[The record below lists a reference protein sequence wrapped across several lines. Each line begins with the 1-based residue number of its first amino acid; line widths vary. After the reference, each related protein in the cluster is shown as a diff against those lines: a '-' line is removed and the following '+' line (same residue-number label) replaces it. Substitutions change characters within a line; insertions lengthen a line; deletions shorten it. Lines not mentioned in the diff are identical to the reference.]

1 MDAIREEV
9 HRLEAIAQQA
19 RSKGLDPSMEVEM
32 RPADDVAG
40 RVEGLVGP
48 VGVAARIRELEGTP
62 HAIAFEIAREIVQ
75 RAKSEGWDPEAVADQ
90 AIRTALAILTEGITA
105 GPIEGIA
112 HAKIKSN
119 ADGSRYLAV
128 YFAGPIRAAGGTEAA
143 QTVIVADAIR
153 QLLDL
158 DRFKPSNDIVERY
171 LEEVA
176 LYNRVSHLQYP
187 AESNELRLAAR
198 NLPIEVTGEPTS
210 EDEVT
215 GYRDLPG
222 VETNRLRG
230 GAILV
235 LNDSILGKAHK
246 LSKIVKDLKLDGW
259 DWLEQ
264 LAPRQSDEDQVEQRI
279 QPREKYLEDIIAG
292 RPVLA
297 YPSRKGGFRIR
308 YGRARNTGLAALGVH
323 PATMVILNNFIACGT
338 QLILE
343 RPGKA
348 CIAMPVDT
356 IHGPIVKLHNGSI
369 LRIDT
374 VSEAKRIKNAI
385 ASILFLGDLLIGFGE
400 FRENNHLLVPAG
412 YCPEWWVQELNLAF
426 IQASLS
432 QRNALKKIINVER
445 IRQIQENPFEHYP
458 TPWEAL
464 ALSSILTIPLHPRYI
479 YFWEDLSLE
488 GLRVLQDWLQ
498 TLTIEYEKDRVVDL
512 LGTIDPEI
520 ETILEKLCL
529 PCKIENQQI
538 HFHKVAPILHALF
551 IGETRCGIP
560 DFTDNSPDALA
571 FIQKNW
577 SIKLRSKG
585 TVYIGARIGRPEK
598 AKRRK
603 MRPPPHGIFPVGT
616 AGGPMRNI
624 IKASEK
630 NLVYVETD
638 VRICPSCSKISMLR
652 SCPDCAMAT
661 KDVLWC
667 TTCKRVCK
675 SNTCEK
681 CDGPTAPYGEIELSL
696 KHQLRSVRKKLGDR
710 IPARIKGVQGL
721 VSKKKVPELLEKAAL
736 RSRYDLY
743 VYKDGTIRFD
753 MTDAPLTHFKPS
765 EIEVSVDRLR
775 ELGYE
780 TDIHG
785 DLLVNEDQI
794 LELRTQ
800 DIIIPLDCADYLYRV
815 SKFLDDLLS
824 CVYDLDPY
832 YNLSSPEELVGHFVV
847 GLAPHTSAGAIGR
860 IIGFTP
866 LRVCYAHPFWHAA
879 KRRNCDGDE
888 DAVMLALDPMI
899 NFSREYLPTSRGG
912 SMDAPLVLSVV
923 IAPKEIDDEA
933 HNIDGNSMYPLEFY
947 ERTVQFADPKD
958 LENIFDLVAHRIG
971 TTAECQGLRYSLPT
985 ENINYGPR
993 KTTYSKLKTMKEKVD
1008 QQLALGALIAAVDVS
1023 DMARRLLDSHFLPDI
1038 FGNIRAFTTQKVR
1051 CTSCNTTFR
1060 RVPLTGVC
1068 SKCSGKLILT
1078 VTKAGIVKYLDMA
1091 SSIAVEYG
1099 LPFYYQ
1105 QRLEIAYRVIDSL
1118 FAKEEMDNQQTTLGK
1133 FTSAN

>member
-1 MDAIREEV
+1 
-9 HRLEAIAQQA
+9 
-19 RSKGLDPSMEVEM
+19 
-32 RPADDVAG
+32 
-40 RVEGLVGP
+40 
-48 VGVAARIRELEGTP
+48 
-62 HAIAFEIAREIVQ
+62 AFEVAREIVQ

-112 HAKIKSN
+112 QVRIKTN

-158 DRFKPSNDIVERY
+158 DRFNPSNDVVERY

-187 AESNELRLAAR
+187 AESSEIRIAAR

-210 EDEVT
+210 EVEVT

-235 LNDSILGKAHK
+235 LNDSLLGKAHK
-246 LSKIVKDLKLDGW
+246 LTKIVKDLKLSNW

-264 LAPRQSDEDQVEQRI
+264 LAPRRSNENQVEQKI

-297 YPSRKGGFRIR
+297 YPSKKGGFRIR

-348 CIAMPVDT
+348 CVAMPVNT
-356 IHGPIVKLHNGSI
+356 IHGPIVKLQNGSI

-374 VSEAKRIKNAI
+374 VTEAKRIKNAI
-385 ASILFLGDLLIGFGE
+385 SSILFLGDLLVGFGE
-400 FRENNHLLVPAG
+400 FRENNQLLVPAG
-412 YCPEWWVQELNLAF
+412 YCPEWWVQELNLG
-426 IQASLS
+426 IVQASLS
-432 QRNALKKIINVER
+432 QRNALKENVSDKR
-445 IRQIQENPFEHYP
+445 LKQLQENPFSHYP
-458 TPWEAL
+458 NPWEAL
-464 ALSSILTIPLHPRYI
+464 NLSSVLGIPLHPRYI
-479 YFWEDLSLE
+479 YFWEDLSIEELNIFHN
-488 GLRVLQDWLQ
+488 WLQ
-498 TLTIEYEKDRVVDL
+498 TLVIEYEKDRIVDL
-512 LGTIDPEI
+512 HGTIIPEI
-520 ETILEKLCL
+520 EGILDKLCM
-529 PCKIENQQI
+529 PCMVENQHI
-538 HFHKVAPILHALF
+538 HFHNIAPILHALF
-551 IGETRCGIP
+551 IGESRCSPP
-560 DFTDNSPDALA
+560 DLSDNSPDALA
-571 FIQKNW
+571 FMQKNW

-585 TVYIGARIGRPEK
+585 TFYIGARIGRPEK

-616 AGGPMRNI
+616 AGGPMRDI
-624 IKASEK
+624 IKALEK
-630 NLVYVETD
+630 NLVYVETNI
-638 VRICPSCSKISMLR
+638 RMCPNCGKISMLR
-652 SCPDCAMAT
+652 SCPDCVIAT
-661 KDVLWC
+661 TDVLWC
-667 TTCKRVCK
+667 NTCKRACK

-681 CDGPTAPYGEIELSL
+681 CDGLTAPFGEIELSL
-696 KHQLRSVRKKLGDR
+696 KDQMKSVRKKMGER
-710 IPARIKGVQGL
+710 IPPRIKGVQGL
-721 VSKKKVPELLEKAAL
+721 FNKNKVPEILEKAVL

-753 MTDAPLTHFKPS
+753 MTDAPLTHFKPN
-765 EIEVSVDRLR
+765 EIGVSIDKLH

-780 TDIHG
+780 TDIFG
-785 DLLVNEDQI
+785 DLLVNEDQM

-800 DIIIPLDCADYLYRV
+800 DIIIPIDCADYLFRV
-815 SKFLDDLLS
+815 SQFLDDLLS
-824 CVYDLDPY
+824 SVYNLEPF
-832 YNLSSPEELVGHFVV
+832 YNLSSPEGLIGHLAV
-847 GLAPHTSAGAIGR
+847 GLAPHTSAGVIGR

-866 LRVCYAHPFWHAA
+866 LRVCYAHPYWHAA

-923 IAPKEIDDEA
+923 ISPKEVDDEA
-933 HNIDGNSMYPLEFY
+933 HNIDGNPMYPLEFY
-947 ERTVQFADPKD
+947 ERTLQFSDPKD
-958 LENIFDLVAHRIG
+958 VEDIFDLVAHRIG
-971 TTAECQGLRYSLPT
+971 TLAECQGLKYSLPT
-985 ENINYGPR
+985 ENINYGPHQ
-993 KTTYSKLKTMKEKVD
+993 TMYTKLGTMEEKVE
-1008 QQLALGALIAAVDVS
+1008 QQLALGARIAAVDVS

-1038 FGNIRAFTTQKVR
+1038 FGNIRAFATQKVR
-1051 CTSCNTTFR
+1051 CTNCNATFR

-1068 SKCSGKLILT
+1068 SSCSGKLILT

-1091 SSIAVEYG
+1091 SNIAEKYG
-1099 LPFYYQ
+1099 LPLYYR
-1105 QRLEIAYRVIDSL
+1105 QRVEAAYKIVDSL
-1118 FAKEEMDNQQTTLGK
+1118 FAKEEIDKRQTTLGK
-1133 FTSAN
+1133 YSASN